1 MADERCDNLHGTA
14 IAVGGQAALIRGPSG
29 AGKSDLALR
38 VLALQPGGIL
48 PDRPLLIADDR
59 VDAVRVDGEIVLS
72 CPKVLEGLLEVR
84 GIGLIR
90 MPFLRSATLS
100 LVVDLVA
107 PGAVE
112 RMPEPGRTALVCGR
126 RVATIALAP
135 FEASAPLKLVLA
147 LAGRASSSAEAQ

>member
-1 MADERCDNLHGTA
+1 MADERCFNLHGTA
-14 IAVGGQAALIRGPSG
+14 IAVGGRAALIRGPSG

-38 VLALQPGGIL
+38 VLGLQPGGIV

-59 VDAVRVDGEIVLS
+59 VDARLVGGDVMLS

-84 GIGLIR
+84 GIGLIHV
-90 MPFLRSATLS
+90 PFLRSAALS

-107 PGAVE
+107 PEAVE
-112 RMPEPGRTALVCGR
+112 RMPEPGLTTLVCGR
-126 RVATIALAP
+126 HIAAIALAS

-147 LAGRASSSAEAQ
+147 LAGRGPTAPEAR